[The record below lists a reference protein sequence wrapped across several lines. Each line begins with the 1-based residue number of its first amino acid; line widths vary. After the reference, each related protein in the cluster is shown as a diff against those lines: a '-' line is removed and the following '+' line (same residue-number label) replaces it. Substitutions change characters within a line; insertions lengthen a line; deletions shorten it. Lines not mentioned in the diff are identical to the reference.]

1 MQNENGVLA
10 VQEDF
15 GNALVDKY
23 VPIWD
28 KKYRSK
34 GESIWVFQRRTLSSA
49 CQVATTLH
57 DMDFGKASTFLFHL
71 VREAEECKPIIEAVS
86 SQVEL
91 AMANPDKFIKG
102 YHQFLQGLT
111 KPIKKN
117 KDYALY
123 FKAIAYAQECVHS
136 GLFIDGNVECNDSVL
151 YAVIDM
157 LMQGSEY
164 LKPQEFDIVNNIV
177 GISTE
182 NEPIISGTPI
192 PSPMFLSI
200 IVMLFSTIGHTTNV
214 NLRFLKTDA
223 WIWSFRTTSVMAMR
237 MLQISIA
244 STTSLC
250 SHICIRTQSF
260 RWLPM

>member
-23 VPIWD
+23 APVWD

-57 DMDFGKASTFLFHL
+57 DMDFAKASTFLFHL

-117 KDYALY
+117 
-123 FKAIAYAQECVHS
+123 
-136 GLFIDGNVECNDSVL
+136 
-151 YAVIDM
+151 
-157 LMQGSEY
+157 
-164 LKPQEFDIVNNIV
+164 
-177 GISTE
+177 
-182 NEPIISGTPI
+182 
-192 PSPMFLSI
+192 
-200 IVMLFSTIGHTTNV
+200 
-214 NLRFLKTDA
+214 
-223 WIWSFRTTSVMAMR
+223 
-237 MLQISIA
+237 
-244 STTSLC
+244 
-250 SHICIRTQSF
+250 
-260 RWLPM
+260 

>member
-23 VPIWD
+23 APVWD

-111 KPIKKN
+111 KPPRRTRTMLCISRLLLMRRN
-117 KDYALY
+117 
-123 FKAIAYAQECVHS
+123 V
-136 GLFIDGNVECNDSVL
+136 FIQDCPLTELWNVM
-151 YAVIDM
+151 I
-157 LMQGSEY
+157 
-164 LKPQEFDIVNNIV
+164 
-177 GISTE
+177 
-182 NEPIISGTPI
+182 
-192 PSPMFLSI
+192 LSC
-200 IVMLFSTIGHTTNV
+200 T
-214 NLRFLKTDA
+214 R
-223 WIWSFRTTSVMAMR
+223 
-237 MLQISIA
+237 
-244 STTSLC
+244 
-250 SHICIRTQSF
+250 
-260 RWLPM
+260 